1 MPLFEDLGNH
11 RQEDPAGNTNTQKNH
26 IFNLKKNRIPETKP
40 FIKYNNFFKLKKLR
54 ILCRLS

>member
-26 IFNLKKNRIPETKP
+26 IFNLKKIE
-40 FIKYNNFFKLKKLR
+40 FQKLN
-54 ILCRLS
+54 LSSNITIF